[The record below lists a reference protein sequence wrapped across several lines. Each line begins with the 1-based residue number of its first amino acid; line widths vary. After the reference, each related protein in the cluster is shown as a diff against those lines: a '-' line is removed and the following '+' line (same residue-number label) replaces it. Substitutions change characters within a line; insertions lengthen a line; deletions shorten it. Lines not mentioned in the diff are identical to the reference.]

1 MSAITVT
8 RFTVDPAD
16 IDALRAEHTALA
28 TAVKGAGIGLE
39 DAWLGRVSETEWAG
53 VWRWD
58 SLASLR
64 AARETPPAPELARAA
79 LALVESPTVDEI
91 EVFDEH

>member
-8 RFTVDPAD
+8 RFTVDSTK
-16 IDALRAEHTALA
+16 IDALRAEHTALVA
-28 TAVKGAGIGLE
+28 AVKQADVGLL
-39 DAWLGRVSETEWAG
+39 DAWLGRVSDTEWAG

-64 AARETPPAPELARAA
+64 AARGTPPAPEFARAA
-79 LALVESPTVDEI
+79 FALVESPTVDEI
-91 EVFDEH
+91 EVFDER